1 MRRRTESI
9 FENIVLFFMLVIAT
23 GAGLGA
29 YIARQE
35 GGTATA
41 YNGGNRVIQ
50 LIFSS
55 LYVYFFFLVARRH
68 REALALIKQEKWIG
82 AFWLWALASAAWSV
96 AGSFTIVHW
105 IALLGTGM
113 VGLYLA
119 MRFEPV
125 EQLNLVAGC
134 LAAVAI
140 ASLLVA
146 LFVPSIGMAPGGAW
160 QGVFYPKNSLGRM
173 MALGT
178 FCFVLLV
185 IERRRWRGV
194 CIAMAILCAVLLLLS
209 QSATAI
215 VVCLFMLALLPFR
228 KLLTLGNRLLVPLLA
243 FFFML
248 VMPCIAWLADN
259 SITILRILGRDNSF
273 TGRFP
278 LWEVLLQ
285 EIGSRPIFGFGYGAF
300 WTTGEADRVRAT
312 IGWSAPN
319 AHNGFLEILLG
330 VGLVGGAFF
339 LIGLLRNIGF
349 AVRAARTGGH
359 VGESWPLFFIIFNLL
374 YSLTESSLLTANF
387 ILTILFVANSY
398 WVVRARFRAQE
409 VDDEESESLENI
421 SSPESLDYAPVET

>member
-1 MRRRTESI
+1 MSRRTNSI
-9 FENIVLFFMLVIAT
+9 FETIVLFFMMVIAT

-35 GGTATA
+35 GGTVTA

-68 REALALIKQEKWIG
+68 KQALALIKQEKWIG
-82 AFWLWALASAAWSV
+82 AFWIWALASAAWSV
-96 AGSFTIVHW
+96 AGSFTVVHW

-113 VGLYLA
+113 VGLYIAL
-119 MRFEPV
+119 RFEPA

-140 ASLLVA
+140 ASLLVV
-146 LFVPSIGMAPGGAW
+146 LFAPSIGLAPGGAW
-160 QGVFYPKNSLGRM
+160 QGVFYPKNSMGRM

-185 IERRRWRGV
+185 IERRQRRGI
-194 CIAMAILCAVLLLLS
+194 CIAMAILCAVLMLLS

-215 VVCLFMLALLPFR
+215 VVCVFMLALLPFR
-228 KLLTLGNRLLVPLLA
+228 KLLTFGNRLLVPLLA

-248 VMPCIAWLADN
+248 VMPLIAWLADN

-319 AHNGFLEILLG
+319 AHNGFLEILIG

-339 LIGLLRNIGF
+339 LIGLLRNIGL
-349 AVRAARTGGH
+349 AVAAARTGGH

-398 WVVRARFRAQE
+398 WVVRARFRTQE
-409 VDDEESESLENI
+409 VDDQEPESLEDI